1 MFVTIRK
8 NEFRVHDDASGNIMF
23 VKSMPEE
30 VLDAQLSGD
39 SITVTTTKRTQVF
52 KRIGSTYAFSFFREF
67 SRQRPDERN
76 KT

>member
-8 NEFRVHDDASGNIMF
+8 NELRVHDSTGGNIMF

-39 SITVTTTKRTQVF
+39 TITVTMPKRVHVY
-52 KRIGSTYAFSFFREF
+52 KRIGNTYAFSFFREMF
-67 SRQRPDERN
+67 R
-76 KT
+76 